1 MRRKTLISA
10 ALIASVLTIATAA
23 AGQRQTKSKAPATPP
38 AAHAYDKLSLGN
50 QKVASALYQAQS
62 SVATTATS
70 NGSSVTSNGSSLAH
84 RALSL
89 EEISSRRRSGQTW
102 GQIFRD
108 MKARG
113 LVHER
118 TLGQVVANYLKT
130 ADEPL
135 RMLASDRSTG
145 RTSTLDVESNEYTE
159 TARGIGKGGK

>member
-1 MRRKTLISA
+1 MRRETLISA
-10 ALIASVLTIATAA
+10 VLVASVLTIATAA
-23 AGQRQTKSKAPATPP
+23 AAQVQTKPKAPAAPP

-62 SVATTATS
+62 SAATTVTS
-70 NGSSVTSNGSSLAH
+70 SGSSPAP
-84 RALSL
+84 RPLSL
-89 EEISSRRRSGQTW
+89 EEISTRRRSGQTW

-130 ADEPL
+130 ADEPP

-145 RTSTLDVESNEYTE
+145 RTSTLDVESNGYTE